1 MIRVVAVAV
10 ALLMTAS
17 LGVSVGMS
25 QTRTDLAGPRGE
37 GIQPQADQ
45 PKTMEQNHDAMG
57 RKMGQVEGTIKMVR
71 GSTVTL
77 EDGTQL
83 SIPTSVG
90 VAPNQLKPGAQ
101 IIAEYEE
108 RGGQKI
114 ATSIQIKG

>member
-17 LGVSVGMS
+17 LAVSMGMS

-37 GIQPQADQ
+37 GTQPQADQ

-83 SIPTSVG
+83 SIPASVR
-90 VAPNQLKPGAQ
+90 VAQDLKPDAQ
-101 IIAEYEE
+101 ISVEYEE

>member
-1 MIRVVAVAV
+1 MIRVVAVA
-10 ALLMTAS
+10 LLMTVS

-25 QTRTDLAGPRGE
+25 QTRTDLGGPKGE
-37 GIQPQADQ
+37 GMQSQADQ

-57 RKMGQVEGTIKMVR
+57 RKMGQVEGTIKMVS

-83 SIPTSVG
+83 SIPPSVR
-90 VAPNQLKPGAQ
+90 VAQNLKPGAQ
-101 IIAEYEE
+101 ISAEYVE